1 MWSVEI
7 LVIFA
12 PAIRNV
18 AVGTLTE
25 RLGIGLQNRVRR
37 FESARYL
44 QGKIRPF
51 GPDFSLEV
59 PFEALFSLLRKRAT
73 FHFAWRPSGS
83 ALDLFLVYFVN
94 ALHYVSLGG
103 PPGPRWFPFILF
115 DFVLFDVSAI
125 GMEHV
130 LMILKDFYDVLNIS
144 MVTFASDLNL
154 IINLILF
161 R

>member
-1 MWSVEI
+1 
-7 LVIFA
+7 LGRIF
-12 PAIRNV
+12 
-18 AVGTLTE
+18 L
-25 RLGIGLQNRVRR
+25 
-37 FESARYL
+37 Y
-44 QGKIRPF
+44 
-51 GPDFSLEV
+51 
-59 PFEALFSLLRKRAT
+59 
-73 FHFAWRPSGS
+73 
-83 ALDLFLVYFVN
+83 
-94 ALHYVSLGG
+94 
-103 PPGPRWFPFILF
+103 WFPFILF

>member
-44 QGKIRPF
+44 QSKNPVQRAGFFLWRYLKRY
-51 GPDFSLEV
+51 
-59 PFEALFSLLRKRAT
+59 LLR
-73 FHFAWRPSGS
+73 
-83 ALDLFLVYFVN
+83 LFLVYFVN

>member
-1 MWSVEI
+1 
-7 LVIFA
+7 
-12 PAIRNV
+12 
-18 AVGTLTE
+18 
-25 RLGIGLQNRVRR
+25 
-37 FESARYL
+37 
-44 QGKIRPF
+44 
-51 GPDFSLEV
+51 
-59 PFEALFSLLRKRAT
+59 
-73 FHFAWRPSGS
+73 
-83 ALDLFLVYFVN
+83 
-94 ALHYVSLGG
+94 
-103 PPGPRWFPFILF
+103 LF